1 MANTTFLLLAT
12 VNTELATNTF
22 GPNIDQYK
30 AYKYKPNRP
39 LQRYILTN
47 LMHQN
52 VFKRN
57 IGFSLLLFNL
67 QNC

>member
-12 VNTELATNTF
+12 VNTELARNTF

-39 LQRYILTN
+39 L
-47 LMHQN
+47 
-52 VFKRN
+52 
-57 IGFSLLLFNL
+57 
-67 QNC
+67 